1 MSVKIEDRRMNAEK
15 DGCGEAGVERRG
27 MRRGQ
32 RSD

>member
-1 MSVKIEDRRMNAEK
+1 MNAEK